1 MTDEEKGPI
10 PEERRREYDSDE
22 AASAKLWAVYISE
35 AEKYDGA
42 LVESWKSDMEGLLI
56 FAALFSAILT
66 AFIIESYKSLNPDS
80 GDVTVELLGQIS
92 QQLSAAA
99 NGSTFHIPPR
109 SHFTPPAS
117 SVVCNAFWFISL
129 GLSLACALIATLVQ
143 QWARDFL
150 HKTKIQSGPVIRART
165 LSYFYYGLKRFGMH
179 RTVEIIPLLLHASL
193 VLFFTG
199 LVAFLIPVNAVLTII
214 SSLILLIVGG
224 VYLTLTLLPLGW
236 LDCPYHT
243 PLSVTSWKI
252 LNSLRRAWITRRHR
266 LHLVKLPS
274 PDETM
279 MKAMLHAAG
288 DHSTERAEQDYKA
301 LAWTMKSLSD
311 DPELEPFVDAIADV
325 LSGPKGRRLTYHKH
339 FEHLILHPD
348 LHLLDRIATL
358 LDSCDAGVLSSDDS
372 RRRRIT
378 CYKAFWALA
387 SLAKLDGISKEL
399 TEALD
404 FGQIL
409 SRPSFQSKDFGH
421 YYVSAQAMMAH
432 STLIAIQPQLQSLV
446 DKLPNRELTH
456 SEYKNFESSWW
467 LIRRRLPETYSI
479 APPKKFIRA
488 EIEHL
493 LASTPHLIYL
503 NFVSEAALLESP
515 PYQWQ
520 ETRSAIAVSTVPGVP
535 FDLVFAL
542 HEAVSI
548 QLAQLNDDA
557 DKTRLEWFDKI
568 MILLLSWWQPN
579 PKNSRIPRAVI
590 HFFLHRYSESS
601 LHPDIYFRLW
611 SCFPKTLS
619 RGALYQPYPLRPLPP
634 VSLYQPYPLRPLPPV
649 STEDVLTAMWRVA
662 SFPSSNDLP
671 AILFRDR
678 SLDQSILES
687 ALEVLSNAVFSSTES
702 EISHS
707 LLAMLK
713 IQVLSKIPTQSSTVR
728 EVLSIRHPLFPLETI
743 VHIPD
748 YFTQNVER
756 EWNTMPEYIM
766 CDKFLNEKISEAKFC
781 VVTGYLEYCASN
793 IHALP
798 YKAHTT
804 LNKIFDHDS
813 IEGRPRRIHPTHQ
826 IRFAESIHRI
836 FEAGQPL
843 KLVGAIIDCKWW
855 SIYGE
860 GKKTEEE
867 MREHLGDP
875 RGSKPW
881 LQDFSARQIVR
892 AAFAQYEEN
901 AGRSGD
907 FRVRNILE
915 GLDSWHPE
923 DAVGDPSPIANADD
937 TVAEE
942 RRTVAENLE
951 GSAVDSDPSSSR
963 SSEVNETHG
972 VDGGT

>member
-22 AASAKLWAVYISE
+22 AASAKLWSVYISE

-92 QQLSAAA
+92 QQLAAAA
-99 NGSTFHIPPR
+99 NGTVFHIPPR
-109 SHFTPPAS
+109 SHFAPPAS
-117 SVVCNAFWFISL
+117 SIVCNAFWFISL

-150 HKTKIQSGPVIRART
+150 HKTKIQSAPVMRART
-165 LSYFYYGLKRFGMH
+165 FSYFYYGLKRFGMH

-214 SSLILLIVGG
+214 SSLILLLIGG

-252 LNSLRRAWITRRHR
+252 LNGLRRSWITRHHQ
-266 LHLVKLPS
+266 HLVNLPS

-279 MKAMLHAAG
+279 TKAMLHAAG
-288 DHSTERAEQDYKA
+288 DHSTERDYKA
-301 LAWTMKSLSD
+301 LAWTMRSLSD
-311 DPELEPFVDAIADV
+311 DSELEPFIEAIADV
-325 LSGPKGRRLTYHKH
+325 LWGPQGRRLNYRKH
-339 FEHLILHPD
+339 LEHLILDPD
-348 LHLLDRIATL
+348 THLLDRIVTL
-358 LDSCDAGVLSSDDS
+358 LNSCDAGVLSSDAS

-378 CYKAFWALA
+378 CYRALWALA
-387 SLAKLDGISKEL
+387 SLSEPGEISEEL
-399 TEALD
+399 TMALD
-404 FGQIL
+404 FAHIY
-409 SRPSFQSKDFGH
+409 SRSSFPSQDFTH
-421 YYVSAQAMMAH
+421 YSISAQAMMAH
-432 STLIAIQPQLQSLV
+432 STLIAIQPQLQSLL
-446 DKLPNRELTH
+446 DKLPDRKLTR
-456 SEYKNFESSWW
+456 SEEEECEYSWW
-467 LIRRRLPETYSI
+467 SIHTKLPGYLSTS
-479 APPKKFIRA
+479 APSEKSLRA
-488 EIEHL
+488 EVEEF
-493 LASTPHLIYL
+493 LAFAPHWIYF
-503 NFVSEAALLESP
+503 NFVAKAALLESP

-520 ETRSAIAVSTVPGVP
+520 ETCSALAVSTALGVP
-535 FDLVFAL
+535 FAVEYAL
-542 HEAVSI
+542 HQGVST
-548 QLAQLNDDA
+548 QLGQFNIGA
-557 DKTRLEWFDKI
+557 DNTKQKWFDEVTSE
-568 MILLLSWWQPN
+568 LLSFWRPD
-579 PKNSRIPRAVI
+579 PDNSRIPNAVI
-590 HFFLHRYSESS
+590 HFLLRRSSESL

-611 SCFPKTLS
+611 SCFPRTLS
-619 RGALYQPYPLRPLPP
+619 QGTSTPRIVFGPPLLPI
-634 VSLYQPYPLRPLPPV
+634 
-649 STEDVLTAMWRVA
+649 STEDLLKATWRVA
-662 SFPSSNDLP
+662 SSSRFVRFHDPSLR
-671 AILFRDR
+671 A
-678 SLDQSILES
+678 LDLES
-687 ALEVLSNAVFSSTES
+687 ALEALSNAEFSSTES

-713 IQVLSKIPTQSSTVR
+713 IQVLSEIPTQFPTVK
-728 EVLSIRHPLFPLETI
+728 EALLSIRHPLFPLETI

-748 YFTQNVER
+748 YFTQNVEK
-756 EWNTMPEYIM
+756 EFNTIPEYTM
-766 CDKFLNEKISEAKFC
+766 WNNFMYEKTSEAKFC

-804 LNKIFDHDS
+804 LNKIFDHNS
-813 IEGRPRRIHPTHQ
+813 IEGRPRRIHPTYQ

-843 KLVGAIIDCKWW
+843 ELVGAIIDCRWW
-855 SIYGE
+855 NLYAE

-867 MREHLGDP
+867 MREPLGNP
-875 RGSKPW
+875 WNLRPW

-901 AGRSGD
+901 LGRSTNS
-907 FRVRNILE
+907 RVRRILA
-915 GLDSWHPE
+915 GIDSWHPE
-923 DAVGDPSPIANADD
+923 GAINPIANADD

-942 RRTVAENLE
+942 PRTVAQNVEW
-951 GSAVDSDPSSSR
+951 SAVDIDPSSSG

-972 VDGGT
+972 VDGGS